1 MPPLT
6 VIAMPWFAPALP
18 VGIVIVDAD
27 EGCKLTRVT
36 IMPFVKVAAV
46 ALVLLVGVRIQVDSV
61 AVGFKKITRPD
72 PVMVIVDDAA
82 DKSCEMVVEEAGP
95 PLI

>member
-1 MPPLT
+1 M
-6 VIAMPWFAPALP
+6 VIAMPLFGPPDP
-18 VGIVIVDAD
+18 VGIVMVEAE
-27 EGCKLTRVT
+27 EGCKLTSVT

-61 AVGFKKITRPD
+61 AVGLRKITRPD
-72 PVMVIVDDAA
+72 PVIVIVDDAA
-82 DKSCEMVVEEAGP
+82 ESNCEIVVEEAGP